1 MESDSRLGSLKRKFS
16 SATFKYNLMIGFPEK
31 NKENYPKEA
40 FEQRNKETQIKI
52 QPWICT

>member
-16 SATFKYNLMIGFPEK
+16 SATFKYNLMIGCPEK